1 MKKTKLLSL
10 LACTAI
16 AAGLGITSCGENE
29 EPPVV
34 EGKTINLVVS
44 GPADRAEFDA
54 SLFEDF
60 KEWRKAEGDPNTYT
74 FEQVAHGEDKVD
86 SEITDWTTGPD
97 VYAFASDKIQ
107 VLFKAGALAQLGGT
121 YASFVEDNNTET
133 TIQGATFNDQLYA
146 FPYTG
151 DNTYYLQYDKSI
163 FTEEDVK
170 SVEGILAKCAESGTK
185 FYYKLQEGFYGA
197 GAMFTWG
204 ADYNVKFTEDGQI
217 ESIEADFDGEKGL
230 KAAKAIMKIASD
242 PNWVDEYGTAG
253 ITEGCSIAVSGT
265 WDIANIKGAL
275 GDNYACA
282 PMPTVTVDGE
292 TEELGCF
299 VGCKL
304 FGVNPQRAGDD
315 TDRLNAAYLLA
326 QYLSGAEAQEKR
338 FDELGIAPSN
348 LTVGALSKVT
358 SDENVATLVKQG
370 EWGHAQ
376 GAVPGGIW
384 NAPGVLVNGI
394 KEGEIT
400 EENLQDAI
408 NAYNSSVEAAQ

>member
-1 MKKTKLLSL
+1 MLL
-10 LACTAI
+10 I
-16 AAGLGITSCGENE
+16 
-29 EPPVV
+29 
-34 EGKTINLVVS
+34 
-44 GPADRAEFDA
+44 
-54 SLFEDF
+54 
-60 KEWRKAEGDPNTYT
+60 
-74 FEQVAHGEDKVD
+74 
-86 SEITDWTTGPD
+86 
-97 VYAFASDKIQ
+97 
-107 VLFKAGALAQLGGT
+107 
-121 YASFVEDNNTET
+121 
-133 TIQGATFNDQLYA
+133 
-146 FPYTG
+146 
-151 DNTYYLQYDKSI
+151 
-163 FTEEDVK
+163 
-170 SVEGILAKCAESGTK
+170 
-185 FYYKLQEGFYGA
+185 
-197 GAMFTWG
+197 
-204 ADYNVKFTEDGQI
+204 
-217 ESIEADFDGEKGL
+217 
-230 KAAKAIMKIASD
+230 
-242 PNWVDEYGTAG
+242 
-253 ITEGCSIAVSGT
+253 IAVSGT
-265 WDIANIKGAL
+265 WDIANVKGAL

-338 FDELGIAPSN
+338 FDELGTAPSN

-394 KEGEIT
+394 KNGEIT

-408 NAYNSSVEAAQ
+408 NAYNSTVETAQ